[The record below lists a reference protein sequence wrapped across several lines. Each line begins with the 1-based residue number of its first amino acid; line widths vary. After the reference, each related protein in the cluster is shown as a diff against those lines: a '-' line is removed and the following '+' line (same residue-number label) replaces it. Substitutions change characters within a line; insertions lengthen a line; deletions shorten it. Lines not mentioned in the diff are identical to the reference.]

1 MTLGNVVKFVLGVSL
16 AIAIII
22 SGSAVGALYFMH
34 KVTARPPKPVF
45 SNETLTAK
53 AQPKATKAQAKLVPS
68 TKSTTQPSP
77 SQDSSQ
83 KALEPGTYRARVTWT
98 QGLSLRSE
106 PNLSSERI
114 GGLEYNQQ
122 IVVLEESSDKNWQ
135 KVRLA
140 DAEQEGWIKVGNIE
154 RVESE

>member
-22 SGSAVGALYFMH
+22 SGSVVGALYFMY

-45 SNETLTAK
+45 SNETVTAK
-53 AQPKATKAQAKLVPS
+53 AQPKATKAQAKSVPS

-83 KALEPGTYRARVTWT
+83 EALEPGTYRARVTWT

-114 GGLEYNQQ
+114 GGLEHNQQ
-122 IVVLEESSDKNWQ
+122 IVVLQESSDKNWQ
-135 KVRLA
+135 KVRLS
-140 DAEQEGWIKVGNIE
+140 DGEQEGWIKVGNIE
-154 RVESE
+154 RVQSE